1 MKVLYADDHWITR
14 SAARHLIDR
23 LERGSELLE
32 AADFRQ
38 ALDLA
43 SANPDLDLILLDL
56 LMPGMK
62 RFEGLRAIREC
73 LPQVPVVVMSAIEDR
88 DEILRCIEAGAMGY
102 IPKSSQSD
110 EVESALQTVLA
121 GGVAFP
127 RRLLEQRSPA
137 KKQAVYAFGNEKSM
151 EDVSSALTKRQLQVY
166 KLLGQGMSNAQV
178 AGALGLSEHTVRVHV
193 SAIVKR
199 LNLDSRTQA
208 AISAAAQAQAMGEE
222 AEVVNY

>member
-43 SANPDLDLILLDL
+43 AANPDLDLILLDL

-62 RFEGLRAIREC
+62 RFEGLRAIREA

-127 RRLLEQRSPA
+127 RRLLEQRSPT
-137 KKQAVYAFGNEKSM
+137 KKQAVYAFGNEKSL

-208 AISAAAQAQAMGEE
+208 AISAAAQAQALGEE
-222 AEVVNY
+222 AEAVNY

>member
-23 LERGSELLE
+23 LESGSELLE

-38 ALDLA
+38 ALDIA

-62 RFEGLRAIREC
+62 RFEGLRAMREC

-127 RRLLEQRSPA
+127 RRLLEQRSSA
-137 KKQAVYAFGNEKSM
+137 KKQAVYAFGNEKSI
-151 EDVSSALTKRQLQVY
+151 EDVSGALTKRQFQVY

-178 AGALGLSEHTVRVHV
+178 AEALGLSEHTVRVHV

-208 AISAAAQAQAMGEE
+208 AISAAAQARALEDE
-222 AEVVNY
+222 AEAANY

>member
-38 ALDLA
+38 ALELA
-43 SANPDLDLILLDL
+43 SANPDLDLIILDL

-62 RFEGLRAIREC
+62 RFEGLRAMREC

-88 DEILRCIEAGAMGY
+88 EEILRCIDAGAMGY
-102 IPKSSQSD
+102 IPKSAQSD
-110 EVESALQTVLA
+110 EIESALQTVLA

-127 RRLLEQRSPA
+127 RRLLEQHGPA
-137 KKQAVYAFGNEKSM
+137 KKTQVYGFGSDKSL
-151 EDVSSALTKRQLQVY
+151 EDVANALTKRQLQVY
-166 KLLGQGMSNAQV
+166 RHLGQGLSNAQV
-178 AGALGLSEHTVRVHV
+178 AEALGLSEHTVRVHV

-208 AISAAAQAQAMGEE
+208 AISAAAQVRAMEE
-222 AEVVNY
+222 AEAVSY

>member
-23 LERGSELLE
+23 LESGSELLE

-62 RFEGLRAIREC
+62 RFEGLRAMREC

-127 RRLLEQRSPA
+127 RRLLEQRSSA
-137 KKQAVYAFGNEKSM
+137 KKQAVYAFGNEKSI
-151 EDVSSALTKRQLQVY
+151 EDVSGALTKRQFQVY

-178 AGALGLSEHTVRVHV
+178 AEALGLSEHTVRVHV

-208 AISAAAQAQAMGEE
+208 AISAAAQARAMEDE
-222 AEVVNY
+222 AEAANY

>member
-38 ALDLA
+38 ALELA
-43 SANPDLDLILLDL
+43 SDNSDLDLIILDL

-62 RFEGLRAIREC
+62 RFEGLRAMREC

-88 DEILRCIEAGAMGY
+88 EEILRCIEAGAMGY
-102 IPKSSQSD
+102 IPKSAQSD
-110 EVESALQTVLA
+110 EIESALQTVLA

-127 RRLLEQRSPA
+127 RRLLEQTNPA
-137 KKQAVYAFGNEKSM
+137 KKVQVYAFGNEKSL
-151 EDVSSALTKRQLQVY
+151 EDVANALTKRQLQVY
-166 KLLGQGMSNAQV
+166 KHLGQGMSNAQV
-178 AGALGLSEHTVRVHV
+178 AQALGLSEHTVRVHV

-208 AISAAAQAQAMGEE
+208 AISAAAQVRALDDAE
-222 AEVVNY
+222 AVNF

>member
-23 LERGSELLE
+23 LESGSELLE

-38 ALDLA
+38 ALDIA

-62 RFEGLRAIREC
+62 RFEGLRAMREC

-127 RRLLEQRSPA
+127 RRLLEQRSSA
-137 KKQAVYAFGNEKSM
+137 KKQAVYAFGNEKSI
-151 EDVSSALTKRQLQVY
+151 EDVSGALTKRQFQVY

-178 AGALGLSEHTVRVHV
+178 AEALGLSEHTVRVHV

-208 AISAAAQAQAMGEE
+208 AISAAAQARAMEDE
-222 AEVVNY
+222 AEAANY

>member
-38 ALDLA
+38 ALEIA
-43 SANPDLDLILLDL
+43 SSNPDLDLILLDL

-62 RFEGLRAIREC
+62 RFEGLRAMREC

-102 IPKSSQSD
+102 IPKSAQSE

-127 RRLLEQRSPA
+127 RRLLEQQNSA
-137 KKQAVYAFGNEKSM
+137 KKQAPYAFGNEKSL
-151 EDVSSALTKRQLQVY
+151 EDVANALTKRQLQVY
-166 KLLGQGMSNAQV
+166 KHLGQGMSNAQV
-178 AGALGLSEHTVRVHV
+178 AESLGLSEHTVRVHV

-208 AISAAAQAQAMGEE
+208 AISAAAQVRALDDADL
-222 AEVVNY
+222 AAF

>member
-23 LERGSELLE
+23 LEPNSELLE

-38 ALDLA
+38 ALEIA
-43 SANPDLDLILLDL
+43 SGNPDLDIILLDL

-62 RFEGLRAIREC
+62 RFEGLRAMREC

-102 IPKSSQSD
+102 IPKSAQSD
-110 EVESALQTVLA
+110 EIESALQTVLS

-127 RRLLEQRSPA
+127 RRLLEQRTPVRKA
-137 KKQAVYAFGNEKSM
+137 PVYGFGSDKSL
-151 EDVSSALTKRQLQVY
+151 EDVASALTKRQLQVY
-166 KLLGQGMSNAQV
+166 KYLGQGMSNSQV
-178 AGALGLSEHTVRVHV
+178 AESLGLSEHTVRVHV

-199 LNLDSRTQA
+199 LNLSSRTQA
-208 AISAAAQAQAMGEE
+208 AISAAAQVRALEE
-222 AEVVNY
+222 AEAANF

>member
-23 LERGSELLE
+23 LESGSELLE

-38 ALDLA
+38 ALDMA

-102 IPKSSQSD
+102 IPKSSQSE

-137 KKQAVYAFGNEKSM
+137 KKQTVHAFGKDKSL

-178 AGALGLSEHTVRVHV
+178 AEALGLSEHTVRVHV

-208 AISAAAQAQAMGEE
+208 AISAAAQAQTIDEE
-222 AEVVNY
+222 AEMASY

>member
-23 LERGSELLE
+23 LESGSELLE

-38 ALDLA
+38 ALDIA

-62 RFEGLRAIREC
+62 RFEGLRAMREC

-127 RRLLEQRSPA
+127 RRLLEQRSSA
-137 KKQAVYAFGNEKSM
+137 KKQAVYAFGNEKSI
-151 EDVSSALTKRQLQVY
+151 EDVSGALTKRQFQVY

-178 AGALGLSEHTVRVHV
+178 AEALGLSEHTVRVHV

-208 AISAAAQAQAMGEE
+208 AISAAAQARAMED
-222 AEVVNY
+222 

>member
-38 ALDLA
+38 ALELA
-43 SANPDLDLILLDL
+43 SSNPDLDLILLDL

-62 RFEGLRAIREC
+62 RFEGLRAMREA

-88 DEILRCIEAGAMGY
+88 EEILRCIEAGAMGY
-102 IPKSSQSD
+102 IPKSAQSD
-110 EVESALQTVLA
+110 EIESALQTVLA

-127 RRLLEQRSPA
+127 RRLLEQRNPS
-137 KKQAVYAFGNEKSM
+137 KKPPVYAFGNEKSL
-151 EDVSSALTKRQLQVY
+151 EYVATALTKRQLQVY
-166 KLLGQGMSNAQV
+166 KHLGQGMSNAQV
-178 AGALGLSEHTVRVHV
+178 AESLGLSEHTVRVHV

-208 AISAAAQAQAMGEE
+208 AISAAAQVRAMEDSE
-222 AEVVNY
+222 AANF

>member
-23 LERGSELLE
+23 LESGSELIE
-32 AADFRQ
+32 AADFGQ
-38 ALDLA
+38 ALTLA

-62 RFEGLRAIREC
+62 RFEGLRAMREC

-88 DEILRCIEAGAMGY
+88 EEILRCIEAGAMGY
-102 IPKSSQSD
+102 IPKSAQSD

-127 RRLLEQRSPA
+127 RRLLEQRNPA
-137 KKQAVYAFGNEKSM
+137 KKPPVYAFRSEKSL
-151 EDVSSALTKRQLQVY
+151 EDVANALTKRQLQVY
-166 KLLGQGMSNAQV
+166 KHLGQGMSNAQV
-178 AGALGLSEHTVRVHV
+178 AEALGLSEHTVRVHV

-208 AISAAAQAQAMGEE
+208 AISAAAQVRDMEE
-222 AEVVNY
+222 SEAANF

>member
-14 SAARHLIDR
+14 SAAKHLIDR

-110 EVESALQTVLA
+110 EVTSALQTVLA

-127 RRLLEQRSPA
+127 RRLLEQRNPA
-137 KKQAVYAFGNEKSM
+137 KKLAVYAFGNEKSL
-151 EDVSSALTKRQLQVY
+151 EDVATALTKRQLQVY

-178 AGALGLSEHTVRVHV
+178 AEALGLSEHTVRVHV

-208 AISAAAQAQAMGEE
+208 AISAAAQARAVEDE
-222 AEVVNY
+222 AEAANF